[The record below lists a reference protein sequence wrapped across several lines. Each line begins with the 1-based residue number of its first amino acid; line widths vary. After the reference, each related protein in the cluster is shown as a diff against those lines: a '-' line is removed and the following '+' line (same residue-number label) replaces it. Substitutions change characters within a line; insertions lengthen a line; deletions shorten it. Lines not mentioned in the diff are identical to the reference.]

1 MQWVY
6 ALIQDIGKINE
17 MSWRKM
23 WISADAHSVGP
34 GTSKMA
40 PGFYFY
46 FKIPVIIMHTC
57 KAIN

>member
-17 MSWRKM
+17 MSWRIM

-34 GTSKMA
+34 GTSKNG
-40 PGFYFY
+40 PGILFLF
-46 FKIPVIIMHTC
+46 
-57 KAIN
+57 

>member
-34 GTSKMA
+34 GTSKNG
-40 PGFYFY
+40 PGILFLF
-46 FKIPVIIMHTC
+46 F
-57 KAIN
+57 